1 MLGFI
6 GGTGPEGRGLALR
19 FALAGESVLIGSRNL
34 ERAVQA
40 AESVS
45 HHARPGL
52 VKGALNLDT
61 AREADIA
68 FVAVPYDGQRGTLEA
83 LVEPLAGKIV
93 VEVVAPLSF
102 GKGGASAVRVPEG
115 SAALQTQAILRDSMV
130 VAAFQ
135 NTSAHD
141 LLLPGKSIDS
151 DVVVCADDRDARDAI
166 MRLAEK
172 IDGVRAVNGGG
183 LENARYVEDLTA
195 LLVNI
200 NRIYKSHSSIKIVG
214 I

>member
-141 LLLPGKSIDS
+141 LLIPGKSIDS
-151 DVVVCADDRDARDAI
+151 DVGDARDAI

>member
-40 AESVS
+40 AESIS
-45 HHARPGL
+45 HHTPPGL
-52 VKGALNLDT
+52 VKGALNLEV

-68 FVAVPYDGQRGTLEA
+68 FVAIPYEGQRETLEA
-83 LVEPLAGKIV
+83 LVGPLAGKIV

-102 GKGGASAVRVPEG
+102 GKTGASAVRVPEG
-115 SAALQTQAILRDSMV
+115 SAALQAQAILQDSRV

-141 LLLPGKSIDS
+141 LLIPGKSIDS
-151 DVVVCADDRDARDAI
+151 DVVVCADDRDARDAV
-166 MRLAEK
+166 MRLAER